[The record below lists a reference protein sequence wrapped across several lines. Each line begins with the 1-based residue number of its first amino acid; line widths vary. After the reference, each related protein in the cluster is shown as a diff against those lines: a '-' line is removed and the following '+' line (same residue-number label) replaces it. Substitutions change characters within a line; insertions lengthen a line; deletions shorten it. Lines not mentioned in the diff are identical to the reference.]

1 MGIEAYRTGAG
12 AEPVS
17 GQAVFGDGVYRSGS
31 NAQQSADFGCS
42 EHQAS
47 ASSGLR
53 TPLAPVL
60 ATWV

>member
-1 MGIEAYRTGAG
+1 MQSLT
-12 AEPVS
+12 VS
-17 GQAVFGDGVYRSGS
+17 GVVFRTAAAWSSVSV
-31 NAQQSADFGCS
+31 AAIA
-42 EHQAS
+42 QAS